1 MMQFRYY
8 TLSQY
13 HQEEQWLE
21 SMAQKGWRIKK
32 AFVPG
37 LYFFDKAEPVKMLYR
52 FDFFAGHAQRS
63 DAIALYEEYGWKAV
77 FIMNGF
83 VLFAHPDDG
92 QADQEI
98 FSTEEDRK
106 GMIRRIIKGR
116 MVPVTILS
124 DLSLML
130 MVYQFTFRRM
140 PQDFG
145 DGIVIG
151 LNAAVFI
158 LMVFC
163 WTGLLKDWHSVSK

>member
-13 HQEEQWLE
+13 HQEEKWLE
-21 SMAQKGWRIKK
+21 RMASQGWVIKN
-32 AFVPG
+32 AVLPG
-37 LYFFDKAEPVKMLYR
+37 HYFFDKAKPSKRLYR
-52 FDFFAGHAQRS
+52 FDFFADSVKRE
-63 DAIALYEEYGWKAV
+63 DAIALYEEYGWEAV

-124 DLSLML
+124 ALSLML

-140 PQDFG
+140 PQEFG
-145 DGIVIG
+145 DGLVIG

-163 WTGLLKDWHSVSK
+163 WTGLLKDWNSVSK